1 MILKNKM
8 TPDER
13 KKSPHKDI
21 KDGFL
26 QSGLFFYSR
35 HPNYFAEQAMWIVI
49 YLFTITV
56 TGI

>member
-1 MILKNKM
+1 M

-49 YLFTITV
+49 YLFTISV
-56 TGI
+56 TGL